1 MAFSIAIPS
10 LGRPDKIMKNTIAML
25 QTHHIDLSRVTVFCV
40 ADEYD
45 QYRAVLPSDVTLV
58 VGVRGIV
65 AQRQFIVDYYPEDTL
80 LLCCDDDLA
89 DIDGIDGSLADFVD
103 AAFADLFTHNAYLFG
118 IHPCWNAF
126 FRKNNQRFS
135 LNLAFIIG
143 TFYGIRVRHSNDLK
157 TTVALN
163 EKEDCERTL
172 RYFIKDG
179 CVIRYGQVGV
189 KTKQFAVGGLGTLK
203 ARLDDTKTDA
213 DRIFEHFGFAYCSVR
228 KSKKETTEIKLRS
241 IPARTSVDT
250 VKLLCPMAP
259 DSFDSLFGMLSKVS
273 LKVVKTV
280 IAEPG
285 SSRKCSV
292 YARRGFP
299 PHRTACLGLVKQRIG
314 GKIAMG
320 AFSKKNPI
328 IHDEIFRLGES
339 ICPFRFT
346 SVHLNHNT
354 QCPPHF
360 DSKNAGESVIVSFGD
375 YEGCNLVVNGVE
387 YNARHQPLTFNGSC
401 LLHYN
406 TPLLSGNKYS
416 LVFYNSSTTI

>member
-1 MAFSIAIPS
+1 MEYRIAIPS
-10 LGRPDKIMKNTIAML
+10 LGRPDKIMKNTISML
-25 QTHHIDLSRVTVFCV
+25 QRHNVGLSRVTVFCV

-45 QYRAVLPSDVTLV
+45 QYRLALPDDVSVV

-89 DIDGIDGSLADFVD
+89 DIDGIPGSLTEFIEASFY
-103 AAFADLFTHNAYLFG
+103 DLAKYDAYLFG

-126 FRKNNQRFS
+126 FRKNNPRIS
-135 LNLAFIIG
+135 LNLTFIIG

-172 RYFIKDG
+172 RHFIKDG

-189 KTKQFAVGGLGTLK
+189 KTKQFSVGGLGTIK
-203 ARLDDTKTDA
+203 NRLDDTKTDA
-213 DRIFEHFGFAYCSVR
+213 DRIYEHFGFAYCSVR
-228 KSKKETTEIKLRS
+228 QSKKGTSEIKLHS
-241 IPARTSVDT
+241 IPARTSVDV
-250 VKLLCPMAP
+250 VKKFSPMAP
-259 DSFDSLFGMLSKVS
+259 DSFDLLYSMLAAKS
-273 LKVVKTV
+273 LKLVQTTYGKN
-280 IAEPG
+280 G
-285 SSRKCSV
+285 KLMCST
-292 YARRGFP
+292 RRGFP

-314 GKIAMG
+314 GKIATG
-320 AFSKKNPI
+320 AFSKKNPL
-328 IHDEIFRLGES
+328 IHNEIFRIGQS
-339 ICPFRFT
+339 ICPFEFT

-375 YEGCNLVVNGVE
+375 YEGCNLVVNGTE
-387 YNARHQPLTFNGSC
+387 YNARHQPLSFNGSC

-406 TPLLSGNKYS
+406 TPLVSGNKYS
-416 LVFYNSSTTI
+416 LVFYNSSTTA